1 MGKTNHTAALNELSA
16 SEGVFTTAQAAR
28 LGIPRNVLSQAVLS
42 GRAERIAHG
51 AYKLSGTPDGFIDEL
66 AAIWKLTDPSAFTYE
81 RLSSEA
87 MGGIVVGGATAACLL
102 GIGDFHLSPYRV
114 YSPRRINSR
123 IEAASFATSEI
134 DPSDVTIVEGLP
146 VTRPE
151 RTLVDL
157 CLDFEDPSLIED
169 AFRDAMAKGLD
180 VGRIRAILDNQS
192 NGKRVRSAL
201 STIENLLSEAEK
213 EAERGRHDPGRSGR
227 CRQHQRVHRAR
238 IRAGQA
244 HAQ

>member
-1 MGKTNHTAALNELSA
+1 MTRMDHIAALNELSA

-28 LGIPRNVLSQAVLS
+28 LGIPRKTLSQAVAS

-51 AYKLSGTPDGFIDEL
+51 AYRLTSTMGDLTDEL
-66 AAIWKLTDPSAFTYE
+66 AAIWKLTDPAAFTHE

-87 MGGIVVGGATAACLL
+87 MGGVVVGGTTAACLL
-102 GIGDFHLSPYRV
+102 GIGDFHLSPYRI
-114 YSPRRINSR
+114 YSPKRINSR
-123 IEAASFATSEI
+123 IKAARFTTRAIEAR
-134 DPSDVTIVEGLP
+134 DVTIAEGLP

-180 VGRIRAILDNQS
+180 TGRVRAIIDEQP
-192 NGKRVRSAL
+192 NGRLVRTAL
-201 STIENLLSEAEK
+201 STIENLLAETEK
-213 EAERGRHDPGRSGR
+213 EGKYA
-227 CRQHQRVHRAR
+227 V
-238 IRAGQA
+238 
-244 HAQ
+244 